1 MTKRMRVAGAA
12 TVLVLAGPAVLLGTA
27 TPAAHAAASIT
38 IDDPSSPTAGPVTL
52 TGTVGLGPG
61 EITSVLYAF
70 DATDSTS
77 ATPGSDCSGNG
88 TLGPEDDLN
97 GDGSVGDVLDC
108 EIGGV
113 VSLNNSLVTTS
124 GVQAGVV
131 AFANQ
136 AAAAN
141 VDPVGSATFVAPG
154 FTGGDARPRI
164 DTVARSVTRG
174 QIGLY
179 DVNPLGGSGAGT
191 AFNSAVQVILAT
203 LGAAPAGPKA
213 AMFLSD
219 GKAAID
225 DALLDQLATSGI
237 KLRTFGIGAGASCAK
252 IGSLYKMASA
262 TGEACTLVQSPA
274 DLATGLAGS
283 QPDAINGVTVT
294 IKDVSVAAVTNAVGG
309 WHTTFNLGA
318 GTYTVTAKA
327 VLSSGVTVSSHRT
340 VTVAA
345 GTSGP
350 PPGTVTP
357 GEGSLRATVIKV
369 DRPPASRAKAPR
381 RVTGRVGVPH
391 GRLVPTRK
399 LSGAKVVLQAR
410 AAAGDEWVTVD
421 RDKVDRAGRFALRWR
436 PRAQWRLLRV
446 VLEPHKR
453 FAGSAAAVPTAPI
466 SACKVRS
473 RGTGWTVTCLTTA
486 KDRSVI
492 RLLQRGTVVDH
503 TKVRHGSFRLHGR
516 DGVGASVIDLKAG
529 ARRHVHLAL

>member
-1 MTKRMRVAGAA
+1 MTRRIRVAYAA
-12 TVLVLAGPAVLLGTA
+12 TVLALAGPAALLGTA
-27 TPAAHAAASIT
+27 TPAAHAGATIT

-77 ATPGSDCSGNG
+77 ASPGSDCSGNG
-88 TLGPEDDLN
+88 MLGPEDDFN
-97 GDGSVGDVLDC
+97 DDGSVGDVLDC

-154 FTGGDARPRI
+154 LTGGDARPRI
-164 DTVARSVTRG
+164 ETVARSVTRG

-179 DVNPLGGSGAGT
+179 DVKPLGGSGAGT

-219 GKAAID
+219 GKSAID

-274 DLATGLAGS
+274 DLATGLTGS

-318 GTYTVTAKA
+318 GTYTAAAKA
-327 VLSSGVTVSSHRT
+327 VLSSGTTVSSHRT
-340 VTVAA
+340 FTVAA
-345 GTSGP
+345 GTGGP

-357 GEGSLRATVIKV
+357 GAGSLRATVVKV
-369 DRPPASRAKAPR
+369 DRPPASRAKAPP

-391 GRLVPTRK
+391 GRRLVSTRK
-399 LSGAKVVLQAR
+399 LSGAKVLLQAR
-410 AAAGDEWVTVD
+410 AAAGDGWVTVD
-421 RDKVDRAGRFALRWR
+421 RDKVDRAGRFSLRWR
-436 PRAQWRLLRV
+436 PRAQLTLLRV
-446 VLEPHKR
+446 ALEPHKR
-453 FAGSAAAVPTAPI
+453 FAGSAAAVPTAPL

-486 KDRSVI
+486 KDRSVV
-492 RLLQRGTVVDH
+492 RLLQRGAVVDR

-516 DGVGASVIDLKAG
+516 NGVKASVIDLKAG
-529 ARRHVHLAL
+529 ARHVRLSL